1 MKKRRRRVLL
11 CRVVDGVITYLRI
24 PERKVAS
31 PHVSIFGKLVKIKN
45 EDLPCYQGM
54 QIHWL

>member
-24 PERKVAS
+24 PEMKGKT
-31 PHVSIFGKLVKIKN
+31 PHVSIFGKLVQIEN
-45 EDLPCYQGM
+45 ADIPCYKGM
-54 QIHWL
+54 KIHWI